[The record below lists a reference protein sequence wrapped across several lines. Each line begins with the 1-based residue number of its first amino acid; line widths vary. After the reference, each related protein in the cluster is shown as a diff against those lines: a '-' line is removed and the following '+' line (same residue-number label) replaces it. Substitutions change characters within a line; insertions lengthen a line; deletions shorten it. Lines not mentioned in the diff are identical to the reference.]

1 MPVTKENGLMY
12 AKLVCVSTKNNNKFY
27 EMTQIDADT
36 FEAKWGR
43 VEGSVSTKRYPM
55 RDWDK
60 IIRDKT
66 KRKDEPYTD
75 VTEMVAVPVNESK
88 SLFSD
93 SKPKDVQK
101 FVEKLMG
108 YQKASIS
115 RNYTVSSDQVTQA
128 QIDAAQ
134 EKLDEIIAAT
144 KVGADIEKINEMLV
158 HYYRIIPRK
167 MKKVQDHLIKSL
179 ADKKEL
185 KDAFDKILS
194 LEQDALDSMAG
205 QVSTTKAVASETEDQ
220 DLLDAL
226 GISMQAIT
234 PAEEKM
240 IKSLLGPDSGR
251 FVQAYRVKLKHTDEA
266 YESWLQSV
274 QDKKTALLWHGS
286 RNENWWS
293 ILQKGLMIRP
303 SGVVLTGS
311 MFGNGVYFAD
321 KAKKS
326 IGYSSARGSYWAG
339 GNSDKAYLA
348 LYDIHQGK
356 QLEILNWKS
365 EHSSLD
371 ESKMKK
377 KGYDSVFAKGGADL
391 INNEYIVYNPAQC
404 TVRYIVEIQ

>member
-1 MPVTKENGLMY
+1 
-12 AKLVCVSTKNNNKFY
+12 
-27 EMTQIDADT
+27 
-36 FEAKWGR
+36 
-43 VEGSVSTKRYPM
+43 M

-60 IIRDKT
+60 IMKDKT
-66 KRKDEPYTD
+66 QRKDEPYTD
-75 VTEMVAVPVNESK
+75 VTEMVAVPVNESRQM
-88 SLFSD
+88 FGD
-93 SKPKDVQK
+93 DKPKDIQK

-108 YQKASIS
+108 YQKDSIK

-134 EKLDEIIAAT
+134 EKLDEIIDAT
-144 KVGADIEKINEMLV
+144 KVNADIEKLNEMLV

-167 MKKVQDHLIKSL
+167 MKKVQDHLIQSL
-179 ADKKEL
+179 STKADLKK
-185 KDAFDKILS
+185 AFDDILT

-205 QVSTTKAVASETEDQ
+205 QVSTTKAVTVDGEDNKNT
-220 DLLDAL
+220 DVMDAL
-226 GISMQAIT
+226 GISMQATT
-234 PAEEKM
+234 PAEVKM
-240 IKSLLGPDSGR
+240 IKTLLGADSGR
-251 FVQAYRVKLKHTDEA
+251 FVQAFRVNLSHTSSSYEA
-266 YESWLQSV
+266 WLAAAV
-274 QDKKTALLWHGS
+274 EKKTALLWHGS

-371 ESKMKK
+371 EDKMKK

-391 INNEYIVYNPAQC
+391 VNNEYIVYNPAQC